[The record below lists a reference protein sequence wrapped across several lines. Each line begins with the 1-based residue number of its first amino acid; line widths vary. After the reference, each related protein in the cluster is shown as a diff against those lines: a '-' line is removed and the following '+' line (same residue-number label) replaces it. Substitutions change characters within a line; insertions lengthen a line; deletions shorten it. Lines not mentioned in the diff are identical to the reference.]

1 MRPSAL
7 DADGGGEG
15 NGGGLEA
22 PGRADVA
29 TRARLELAAMA
40 TALCAWGSRAA
51 GSAGGRGTSGRVE
64 WRVRGASRSFA
75 LKGAKEGEREAR
87 RWPRPDGHGRR

>member
-40 TALCAWGSRAA
+40 TALCACGGGERA
-51 GSAGGRGTSGRVE
+51 GSGARVSERASGV
-64 WRVRGASRSFA
+64 ASA
-75 LKGAKEGEREAR
+75 PG
-87 RWPRPDGHGRR
+87 